1 MRNAAYLAL
10 LVILVSATALAQQI
24 TFFFPQIADGVA
36 GVVVFR
42 TTVILINNGD
52 GVATGTIVFRRSD
65 GSAFSLTLKDGR
77 TGSQFSFQ
85 LQPKQTLVLESTGEG
100 PARNGYALITSDRTI
115 GGTAIFSEFDSAGKL
130 LTEAGVPA
138 SPNLNNFT
146 VFVDTRT
153 GFNTGLAVANTGS
166 TSSTLSFRLLRL
178 DASLLSTTPATLV
191 LGPNEQKA
199 QFVTEFA
206 EFGDTS
212 KNAVGSL
219 EVTASSPVS
228 AVTLRTGPASLTTTP
243 VVPRPAGAKLSST
256 GTDAIIE
263 QVTLGDAGG
272 GGVAITIQTGSSPD
286 PIQSFIVR
294 FMRGG
299 NLVQEQIEAATPGQS
314 RYRFVAPHLVISDI
328 DQVQIR
334 PVFASG
340 LLGESSTHKK

>member
-1 MRNAAYLAL
+1 MRNAAYFGL
-10 LVILVSATALAQQI
+10 LLILISATALAQQT

-100 PARNGYALITSDRTI
+100 PARNGYAVITSDRTI

-153 GFNTGLAVANTGS
+153 GFNTGLAVAHTGS
-166 TSSTLSFRLLRL
+166 TTSTLSFRLPRL
-178 DASLLSTTPATLV
+178 DARPLATTPATPFLR
-191 LGPNEQKA
+191 PHEQKTPI
-199 QFVTEFA
+199 VTEVA
-206 EFGDTS
+206 EIRDTS
-212 KNAVGSL
+212 QNAV
-219 EVTASSPVS
+219 
-228 AVTLRTGPASLTTTP
+228 
-243 VVPRPAGAKLSST
+243 
-256 GTDAIIE
+256 
-263 QVTLGDAGG
+263 
-272 GGVAITIQTGSSPD
+272 
-286 PIQSFIVR
+286 
-294 FMRGG
+294 
-299 NLVQEQIEAATPGQS
+299 
-314 RYRFVAPHLVISDI
+314 
-328 DQVQIR
+328 
-334 PVFASG
+334 
-340 LLGESSTHKK
+340 